1 MRQTGGVTKHLML
14 NGGSENWQL
23 ADQTDLDGL
32 RKTIE
37 AGMEKGAILQLPV
50 YLSDRPNAPITL
62 LLNCRAAATV
72 ALVEL

>member
-1 MRQTGGVTKHLML
+1 MTKHLLL
-14 NGGSENWQL
+14 NASGENWRL

-37 AGMEKGAILQLPV
+37 AGMQADEVLQLPV
-50 YLSDRPNAPITL
+50 YLPDRPDAPVTL
-62 LLNCRAAATV
+62 LLNCRAVPTV